1 MKIKFLVYFVVVYLA
16 GTSSLHAQETLIFST
31 IVNSNSAKISEQ
43 VIREAYR
50 RLGFDIEIVAM
61 PARRALEVSNDGEVD
76 GELHRIY
83 GLDKRWQNLVRVPN
97 KVNVLEA
104 TVFTKRVKFDVAGWN
119 SIKPYVVGV
128 RRGIQFSNRNTDG
141 MSRQIVNSIQSLFEI
156 LKFDRVEVIVTSLVN
171 GLSELKEAKI
181 SMIRPLSPPIEIYP
195 LYHYLHKKNVHLLK
209 PLTEVLRVMQQNGE
223 IETIIEQNISRL
235 AAHVIKTESDLEFA
249 EALLPITPDC

>member
-1 MKIKFLVYFVVVYLA
+1 MKIKFLVYFMVVYLA
-16 GTSSLHAQETLIFST
+16 GTSSLHAQQTLIFST

-50 RLGFDIEIVAM
+50 RLGFDIEVVAM

-83 GLDKRWQNLVRVPN
+83 GLDKRWKNLVRVPN

-141 MSRQIVNSIQSLFEI
+141 MSRQIVNSIQSLFDI
-156 LKFDRVEVIVTSLVN
+156 LKFDRVEVVVTSLVN
-171 GLSELKEAKI
+171 GLSELKEAKL
-181 SMIRPLSPPIEIYP
+181 SMIRPLSPSIEIYP
-195 LYHYLHKKNVHLLK
+195 LYHYLHKKHLSLVPK
-209 PLTEVLRVMQQNGE
+209 VNAVLEDMKNEGLIERIRQQGITNLHSG
-223 IETIIEQNISRL
+223 T
-235 AAHVIKTESDLEFA
+235 V
-249 EALLPITPDC
+249 TPDKL